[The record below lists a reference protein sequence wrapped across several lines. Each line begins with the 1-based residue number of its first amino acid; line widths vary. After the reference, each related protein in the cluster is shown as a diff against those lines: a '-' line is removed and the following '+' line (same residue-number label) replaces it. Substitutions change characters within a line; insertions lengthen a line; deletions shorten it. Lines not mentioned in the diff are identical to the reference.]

1 MTCEPT
7 ISAKWSVY
15 TAASRDGEI
24 ALRLEHMKAFCMQA
38 AEDAAACA
46 GISEADAPAF
56 VQLFVDNRA
65 GQRHAPAAVLSLFVA
80 AVSHMNW

>member
-1 MTCEPT
+1 MTCQPT
-7 ISAKWSVY
+7 FSAELSFH

-38 AEDAAACA
+38 EDAAACA

-56 VQLFVDNRA
+56 VNLFVDNRA

-80 AVSHMNW
+80 AVSRMNW